1 MANQWLIP
9 IPRDHT
15 SMYTHTHAGTY
26 YGWDCNLEPKF
37 EGNNKD
43 TVAFLSLEKYQKFT
57 FVSRGR
63 DGKLSLDSSGF
74 GKELWI

>member
-1 MANQWLIP
+1 MAHPYPKGSHKHVYI
-9 IPRDHT
+9 
-15 SMYTHTHAGTY
+15 YAGTY
-26 YGWDCNLEPKF
+26 YGWDCNLKPKF

-43 TVAFLSLEKYQKFT
+43 TVVFLSLEEYQKFT

-74 GKELWI
+74 GRELWI

>member
-1 MANQWLIP
+1 MALP
-9 IPRDHT
+9 YPKGSHKHVK
-15 SMYTHTHAGTY
+15 SYTHAGTY
-26 YGWDCNLEPKF
+26 DGWDCNLKPKL
-37 EGNNKD
+37 EGTNKD
-43 TVAFLSLEKYQKFT
+43 TVVFLSLEEYQKFT